1 MAFWIPRQNLFS
13 HQLHPTGS
21 TNDLL
26 LFDSALFDGLQLPE
40 GVDKKLVVNC
50 ILERHGNA
58 ALAHPD
64 PEWMRHYIGTWSA
77 RRLPI
82 WEKLEATLHLEY
94 NPIENYDRKEDIEE
108 KRVIGRTTSSSANGT
123 NSENLSETSSGTS
136 SGETSETGSEDTT
149 GETKRDVSAEN
160 ATDYQAD
167 TKDTNTI
174 TVGRK
179 TDGTSST
186 ETSQESSSDR
196 SSSMATETSGAENT
210 TDTFTHS
217 NRTHG
222 NIGVTTSQQMIQSER
237 DLVRYS
243 LIEEIA
249 EDYRDAFCLDV
260 Y

>member
-1 MAFWIPRQNLFS
+1 M
-13 HQLHPTGS
+13 
-21 TNDLL
+21 
-26 LFDSALFDGLQLPE
+26 LFDSTLFDGLQLPE

-82 WEKLEATLHLEY
+82 WEKLDATLHLEY

-108 KRVIGRTTSSSANGT
+108 KRVIGRTTSGSANGT
-123 NSENLSETSSGTS
+123 NTENLSETSSGTS
-136 SGETSETGSEDTT
+136 SEETSETGTEDTT
-149 GETKRDVSAEN
+149 EENIRDVSAEN

-167 TKDTNTI
+167 TKNTNTA

-179 TDGTSST
+179 TDGTTSN

-196 SSSMATETSGAENT
+196 NISTTSETSGKENT

-243 LIEEIA
+243 LIEEIT

>member
-1 MAFWIPRQNLFS
+1 MAFWILRQNLYS

-26 LFDSALFDGLQLPE
+26 LFDSTLFDNLRLPE
-40 GVDKKLVVNC
+40 GVDKKLVISC

-58 ALAHPD
+58 ALARPD

-82 WEKLEATLHLEY
+82 WQKLDATLHLEY

-108 KRVIGRTTSSSANGT
+108 KRTTERTTSDTASGT
-123 NSENLSETSSGTS
+123 N
-136 SGETSETGSEDTT
+136 GETNAEERTENETTLH
-149 GETKRDVSAEN
+149 DVSAEN
-160 ATDYQAD
+160 ASNYQPD
-167 TKDTNTI
+167 SKDTVT
-174 TVGRK
+174 GG
-179 TDGTSST
+179 GTSSYRRDID
-186 ETSQESSSDR
+186 TSS
-196 SSSMATETSGAENT
+196 ETSGEENT

-222 NIGVTTSQQMIQSER
+222 NIGVMTSQQMIQSER

-249 EDYRDAFCLDV
+249 EDYRYAFCLDV

>member
-1 MAFWIPRQNLFS
+1 MTFWIPRQNLYS

-21 TNDLL
+21 TNELL
-26 LFDSALFDGLQLPE
+26 LFDSTLFDNLQLPE

-77 RRLPI
+77 RRLLI
-82 WEKLEATLHLEY
+82 WTKLEATLHLEY
-94 NPIENYDRKEDIEE
+94 NPIENYDRKVEIEE
-108 KRVIGRTTSSSANGT
+108 KRKTDRMTSGIASGTNGET
-123 NSENLSETSSGTS
+123 NSEERSENQTSLH
-136 SGETSETGSEDTT
+136 
-149 GETKRDVSAEN
+149 DVSAEN

-167 TKDTNTI
+167 SKDTVT
-174 TVGRK
+174 GG
-179 TDGTSST
+179 GTSSYRRDID
-186 ETSQESSSDR
+186 TSS
-196 SSSMATETSGAENT
+196 ETSGEENT

-217 NRTHG
+217 NRSHG

>member
-1 MAFWIPRQNLFS
+1 M
-13 HQLHPTGS
+13 
-21 TNDLL
+21 
-26 LFDSALFDGLQLPE
+26 LFDSTLFDGLQLPE
-40 GVDKKLVVNC
+40 GVDKKLVVSC

-64 PEWMRHYIGTWSA
+64 PEWMKHYIGTWSA

-82 WEKLEATLHLEY
+82 WKKLDATLHLEY

-108 KRVIGRTTSSSANGT
+108 KRTTDRTTSGTASGTNGET
-123 NSENLSETSSGTS
+123 NSEERTENETSLH
-136 SGETSETGSEDTT
+136 
-149 GETKRDVSAEN
+149 DVSAEN
-160 ATDYQAD
+160 ASDYQPD
-167 TKDTNTI
+167 SKDTVT
-174 TVGRK
+174 GG
-179 TDGTSST
+179 GTSSYRRDIDT
-186 ETSQESSSDR
+186 SSETSD
-196 SSSMATETSGAENT
+196 TENI

>member
-1 MAFWIPRQNLFS
+1 MFD
-13 HQLHPTGS
+13 PT
-21 TNDLL
+21 
-26 LFDSALFDGLQLPE
+26 LFDGLQLPE
-40 GVDKKLVVNC
+40 GVDKKLVINC

-64 PEWMRHYIGTWSA
+64 PEWLRHYIGTWSA

-82 WEKLEATLHLEY
+82 WAKLDATLHLEY

-108 KRVIGRTTSSSANGT
+108 KRTTDRATSGTASGT
-123 NSENLSETSSGTS
+123 NGETNAEERTENETSLH
-136 SGETSETGSEDTT
+136 
-149 GETKRDVSAEN
+149 DVSAEN
-160 ATDYQAD
+160 ASDYQSD
-167 TKDTNTI
+167 SKDTVT
-174 TVGRK
+174 GG
-179 TDGTSST
+179 GTSSYRRDID
-186 ETSQESSSDR
+186 TSS
-196 SSSMATETSGAENT
+196 ETSGTENI

>member
-1 MAFWIPRQNLFS
+1 MPFWIPRQNLYS

-26 LFDSALFDGLQLPE
+26 LFDSTLFDNLQLPE
-40 GVDKKLVVNC
+40 GVDKKLVINC

-64 PEWMRHYIGTWSA
+64 PEWMKHYIGTWSA
-77 RRLPI
+77 RRLQI
-82 WEKLEATLHLEY
+82 WKKLDDTLHLEY
-94 NPIENYDRKEDIEE
+94 NPIENYDRKEEIEE
-108 KRVIGRTTSSSANGT
+108 KRATSRVTSGTTSGT
-123 NSENLSETSSGTS
+123 NGETNAEERTENETSLH
-136 SGETSETGSEDTT
+136 
-149 GETKRDVSAEN
+149 DVSAEN
-160 ATDYQAD
+160 ASDYQPD
-167 TKDTNTI
+167 SKDTVT
-174 TVGRK
+174 GG
-179 TDGTSST
+179 GTSSYRRDID
-186 ETSQESSSDR
+186 TSS
-196 SSSMATETSGAENT
+196 ETSGTEDI
-210 TDTFTHS
+210 TDNFTHS

>member
-1 MAFWIPRQNLFS
+1 M
-13 HQLHPTGS
+13 
-21 TNDLL
+21 
-26 LFDSALFDGLQLPE
+26 LFDSTLFDELQLPE

-77 RRLPI
+77 RRLPV
-82 WEKLEATLHLEY
+82 WSKLEATLHLEY
-94 NPIENYDRKEDIEE
+94 NPIENYDRKEEIEE
-108 KRVIGRTTSSSANGT
+108 KRKINRMTSGIASETNGET
-123 NSENLSETSSGTS
+123 NSEERSENQTSLH
-136 SGETSETGSEDTT
+136 
-149 GETKRDVSAEN
+149 DVSAEN

-167 TKDTNTI
+167 SKDTVT
-174 TVGRK
+174 GG
-179 TDGTSST
+179 GTSSYRRDID
-186 ETSQESSSDR
+186 TSS
-196 SSSMATETSGAENT
+196 ETSGEENT
-210 TDTFTHS
+210 TDTFTHR

-243 LIEEIA
+243 LIEEIT

>member
-1 MAFWIPRQNLFS
+1 M
-13 HQLHPTGS
+13 
-21 TNDLL
+21 
-26 LFDSALFDGLQLPE
+26 LFDSTLFDGLQLPE
-40 GVDKKLVVNC
+40 GIDKKLVINC

-82 WEKLEATLHLEY
+82 WEKLDATLHLEY

-108 KRVIGRTTSSSANGT
+108 TRTTERTTSGNAKST
-123 NSENLSETSSGTS
+123 NSENLSESSSGTS
-136 SGETSETGSEDTT
+136 SGETSETGTEDTA
-149 GETKRDVSAEN
+149 GENKRDVSAEN

-167 TKDTNTI
+167 TKDTNT
-174 TVGRK
+174 VAVERK
-179 TDGTSST
+179 TDGTTST

-196 SSSMATETSGAENT
+196 NISTTAETSGKENT
-210 TDTFTHS
+210 TDTFTHT
-217 NRTHG
+217 NRAHG
-222 NIGVTTSQQMIQSER
+222 NIGVTTAQRMIQAER

>member
-1 MAFWIPRQNLFS
+1 M
-13 HQLHPTGS
+13 
-21 TNDLL
+21 
-26 LFDSALFDGLQLPE
+26 LFDSTLFDGLQLPE
-40 GVDKKLVVNC
+40 GVDKKLVINC
-50 ILERHGNA
+50 IIERHGNT

-64 PEWMRHYIGTWSA
+64 PKWMRHYIGTWSA

-82 WEKLEATLHLEY
+82 WQKLDATLHLEY

-108 KRVIGRTTSSSANGT
+108 KRTTGRTSSSSASSTNGET
-123 NSENLSETSSGTS
+123 NAEERSENQTSLH
-136 SGETSETGSEDTT
+136 
-149 GETKRDVSAEN
+149 DVSAEN
-160 ATDYQAD
+160 ASDYQAD
-167 TKDTNTI
+167 SKDTVT
-174 TVGRK
+174 GG
-179 TDGTSST
+179 GTSSYRRDID
-186 ETSQESSSDR
+186 TSSEISGQE
-196 SSSMATETSGAENT
+196 NV

-222 NIGVTTSQQMIQSER
+222 NIGVTTSQQMIQAER

>member
-1 MAFWIPRQNLFS
+1 M
-13 HQLHPTGS
+13 
-21 TNDLL
+21 
-26 LFDSALFDGLQLPE
+26 LFDSTLFDGLQLPE
-40 GVDKKLVVNC
+40 GIDKNLVINC

-64 PEWMRHYIGTWSA
+64 PKWMKHYIGMWST

-82 WEKLEATLHLEY
+82 WTKLDATLHLEY

-108 KRVIGRTTSSSANGT
+108 KRVTGRTTSGSTNGT
-123 NSENLSETSSGTS
+123 NSENLSESSSGTS
-136 SGETSETGSEDTT
+136 SGETSETGSENTT
-149 GETKRDVSAEN
+149 GENKRDVSAEN

-167 TKDTNTI
+167 TKNTNTN

-196 SSSMATETSGAENT
+196 SISMAAETSDTENT
-210 TDTFTHS
+210 TDTLTHS

-222 NIGVTTSQQMIQSER
+222 NIGVTTSQQMIQAER

-249 EDYRDAFCLDV
+249 EDYRDAFCIDV

>member
-1 MAFWIPRQNLFS
+1 M
-13 HQLHPTGS
+13 
-21 TNDLL
+21 
-26 LFDSALFDGLQLPE
+26 LFDSTLFDDMRLPE
-40 GVDKKLVVNC
+40 GVEKNLVVNC
-50 ILERHGNA
+50 ILERYGDT
-58 ALAHPD
+58 ALANPD
-64 PEWMRHYIGTWSA
+64 PEWMKHYIRTWSA

-82 WEKLEATLHLEY
+82 WEKLDATLHLEY

-108 KRVIGRTTSSSANGT
+108 KRTTNRTTSGTASGTNGET
-123 NSENLSETSSGTS
+123 NSEERTENETSLH
-136 SGETSETGSEDTT
+136 
-149 GETKRDVSAEN
+149 DVSAEN
-160 ATDYQAD
+160 ASDYQPD
-167 TKDTNTI
+167 SKDTVT
-174 TVGRK
+174 GG
-179 TDGTSST
+179 GTSSYRRDID
-186 ETSQESSSDR
+186 TSS
-196 SSSMATETSGAENT
+196 ETSGTENI

>member
-1 MAFWIPRQNLFS
+1 MFD
-13 HQLHPTGS
+13 PT
-21 TNDLL
+21 
-26 LFDSALFDGLQLPE
+26 LFDGLQLPG
-40 GVDKKLVVNC
+40 GVDKKLVINC
-50 ILERHGNA
+50 ILERYGNA

-82 WEKLEATLHLEY
+82 WAKLDATLHLEY

-108 KRVIGRTTSSSANGT
+108 KRTTDRATSGTASGT
-123 NSENLSETSSGTS
+123 NGETNAEERTENETSLH
-136 SGETSETGSEDTT
+136 
-149 GETKRDVSAEN
+149 DVSAEN
-160 ATDYQAD
+160 ASDYQPD
-167 TKDTNTI
+167 SKDTVT
-174 TVGRK
+174 GG
-179 TDGTSST
+179 GTSSYRRDID
-186 ETSQESSSDR
+186 TSS
-196 SSSMATETSGAENT
+196 ETSGTENI
-210 TDTFTHS
+210 TDTFTRS

>member
-1 MAFWIPRQNLFS
+1 MVI
-13 HQLHPTGS
+13 
-21 TNDLL
+21 
-26 LFDSALFDGLQLPE
+26 
-40 GVDKKLVVNC
+40 NC

-64 PEWMRHYIGTWSA
+64 PEWMRHYISTWSA

-82 WEKLEATLHLEY
+82 WEKLDATLHLEY

-108 KRVIGRTTSSSANGT
+108 RRTTDRTTSGTASGT
-123 NSENLSETSSGTS
+123 NEEANTEERTENETSLH
-136 SGETSETGSEDTT
+136 
-149 GETKRDVSAEN
+149 DVSAEN
-160 ATDYQAD
+160 ASDYQPD
-167 TKDTNTI
+167 SKDTVT
-174 TVGRK
+174 GG
-179 TDGTSST
+179 GTSIYRRDIDTIS
-186 ETSQESSSDR
+186 
-196 SSSMATETSGAENT
+196 ETSGTENI

>member
-1 MAFWIPRQNLFS
+1 MFD
-13 HQLHPTGS
+13 PT
-21 TNDLL
+21 
-26 LFDSALFDGLQLPE
+26 LFDSLQLPE
-40 GVDKKLVVNC
+40 GVDKKLVINC

-64 PEWMRHYIGTWSA
+64 PEWAKHYIGTWSA

-82 WEKLEATLHLEY
+82 WQKLDATLHLEY

-108 KRVIGRTTSSSANGT
+108 KRTTGRTSSSSASGT
-123 NSENLSETSSGTS
+123 NGETNAEERSENQTSLH
-136 SGETSETGSEDTT
+136 
-149 GETKRDVSAEN
+149 DVSAEN
-160 ATDYQAD
+160 ASDYQAD
-167 TKDTNTI
+167 SKDTVTGG
-174 TVGRK
+174 V
-179 TDGTSST
+179 TSSYRRDID
-186 ETSQESSSDR
+186 TSSEISGQE
-196 SSSMATETSGAENT
+196 NV

-222 NIGVTTSQQMIQSER
+222 NIGVTTSQQMIQAER

>member
-1 MAFWIPRQNLFS
+1 M
-13 HQLHPTGS
+13 
-21 TNDLL
+21 
-26 LFDSALFDGLQLPE
+26 LFDSTLFDGLQLPD

-50 ILERHGNA
+50 ILERHGDT
-58 ALAHPD
+58 ALANPD
-64 PEWMRHYIGTWSA
+64 PEWMKHYISTWSA
-77 RRLPI
+77 RRLSI
-82 WEKLEATLHLEY
+82 WKKLDATLHLEY

-108 KRVIGRTTSSSANGT
+108 KRLIGKTSSGSTNST
-123 NSENLSETSSGTS
+123 NSEKLSESTSGTS
-136 SGETSETGSEDTT
+136 SEETSETGTEDTT
-149 GETKRDVSAEN
+149 GESKRDVSAEN
-160 ATDYQAD
+160 ATDYQPD

-179 TDGTSST
+179 TDGTAST
-186 ETSQESSSDR
+186 ETSQESNSDR
-196 SSSMATETSGAENT
+196 SNLMAAETSGEENT

>member
-1 MAFWIPRQNLFS
+1 MPFWIARQNLYS
-13 HQLHPTGS
+13 HQLYPTGS

-26 LFDSALFDGLQLPE
+26 FFDSTLFDRLQLPE
-40 GVDKKLVVNC
+40 GVDKKLIINC

-82 WEKLEATLHLEY
+82 WTKLEATLHLEY

-108 KRVIGRTTSSSANGT
+108 KRTIGRTTSSTASGT
-123 NSENLSETSSGTS
+123 N
-136 SGETSETGSEDTT
+136 GETNAEERSEKQTSLH
-149 GETKRDVSAEN
+149 DVSAEN
-160 ATDYQAD
+160 AFDYQPD
-167 TKDTNTI
+167 SKDTVT
-174 TVGRK
+174 GG
-179 TDGTSST
+179 GTSNYRRDID
-186 ETSQESSSDR
+186 TSSE
-196 SSSMATETSGAENT
+196 ASGEENT

-249 EDYRDAFCLDV
+249 EEYRDEFCLDV

>member
-1 MAFWIPRQNLFS
+1 M
-13 HQLHPTGS
+13 
-21 TNDLL
+21 
-26 LFDSALFDGLQLPE
+26 QLPE
-40 GVDKKLVVNC
+40 GVDKKLVINC
-50 ILERHGNA
+50 ILERHGNT

-64 PEWMRHYIGTWSA
+64 PEWIKHYIGAWST
-77 RRLPI
+77 RRLSI
-82 WEKLEATLHLEY
+82 WEKLDATLHLEY

-108 KRVIGRTTSSSANGT
+108 KRTTDRKTSGTASGT
-123 NSENLSETSSGTS
+123 NGESNSEERTESETTLH
-136 SGETSETGSEDTT
+136 
-149 GETKRDVSAEN
+149 DVSAEN
-160 ATDYQAD
+160 ASDYQTD
-167 TKDTNTI
+167 SKDTVT
-174 TVGRK
+174 GA
-179 TDGTSST
+179 GTSSSRRDID
-186 ETSQESSSDR
+186 TSS
-196 SSSMATETSGAENT
+196 ETSGEENT

>member
-1 MAFWIPRQNLFS
+1 M
-13 HQLHPTGS
+13 
-21 TNDLL
+21 
-26 LFDSALFDGLQLPE
+26 LFDSSLFDGLQLPD
-40 GVDKKLVVNC
+40 GVDKKLVINC

-64 PEWMRHYIGTWSA
+64 PEWMKHYIGTWSA

-82 WEKLEATLHLEY
+82 WQKLDATLHLEY

-108 KRVIGRTTSSSANGT
+108 KRIIGRTTSGNAKGT
-123 NSENLSETSSGTS
+123 NSENLSESTSGTT
-136 SGETSETGSEDTT
+136 SGETSETGTEDTT
-149 GETKRDVSAEN
+149 GENKRDVSAEN
-160 ATDYQAD
+160 AMDYQAD
-167 TKDTNTI
+167 TKETNTVA
-174 TVGRK
+174 VGRK

-196 SSSMATETSGAENT
+196 NISTSTESSGTENT

-222 NIGVTTSQQMIQSER
+222 NIGVTTSQQMIQAER

>member
-1 MAFWIPRQNLFS
+1 M
-13 HQLHPTGS
+13 
-21 TNDLL
+21 
-26 LFDSALFDGLQLPE
+26 LFDSTLFDGLQLPE
-40 GVDKKLVVNC
+40 GVDKKLVINC
-50 ILERHGNA
+50 IIERHGNA

-82 WEKLEATLHLEY
+82 WQKLNTTLHLEY

-108 KRVIGRTTSSSANGT
+108 KRTTGRTSSSLASGT
-123 NSENLSETSSGTS
+123 NGETNAEERSENQTSLH
-136 SGETSETGSEDTT
+136 
-149 GETKRDVSAEN
+149 DVSAEN
-160 ATDYQAD
+160 ASDYQAD
-167 TKDTNTI
+167 SKDTVTGG
-174 TVGRK
+174 V
-179 TDGTSST
+179 TSSYRRDID
-186 ETSQESSSDR
+186 TSSEISGQE
-196 SSSMATETSGAENT
+196 NV

-222 NIGVTTSQQMIQSER
+222 NIGVTTSQQMIQAER

>member
-1 MAFWIPRQNLFS
+1 M
-13 HQLHPTGS
+13 
-21 TNDLL
+21 
-26 LFDSALFDGLQLPE
+26 LFDSTLFDGLQLPE
-40 GVDKKLVVNC
+40 GVDKKLVISC

-64 PEWMRHYIGTWSA
+64 PEWMKHYIGTWSA

-82 WEKLEATLHLEY
+82 WQKLDATLHLEY

-108 KRVIGRTTSSSANGT
+108 KRVIGRTTSGSTNGT
-123 NSENLSETSSGTS
+123 NSENLSESSSGTS

-149 GETKRDVSAEN
+149 GENKRDVSAEN

-167 TKDTNTI
+167 TKDTNT
-174 TVGRK
+174 VSMGRR

-186 ETSQESSSDR
+186 ETSQESSSNR
-196 SSSMATETSGAENT
+196 SNSMESKSSGTENT

-243 LIEEIA
+243 LIEEIT

>member
-1 MAFWIPRQNLFS
+1 M
-13 HQLHPTGS
+13 
-21 TNDLL
+21 
-26 LFDSALFDGLQLPE
+26 LFDSTLFDNLQLPE
-40 GVDKKLVVNC
+40 GVDKKLVINC

-64 PEWMRHYIGTWSA
+64 PGWIKYYIGTWSA

-82 WEKLEATLHLEY
+82 WKKLDATLHLEY

-108 KRVIGRTTSSSANGT
+108 KRMIGRRTSGSTNGT
-123 NSENLSETSSGTS
+123 NSENLSESSSGTS
-136 SGETSETGSEDTT
+136 SGETSETGIEDIS
-149 GETKRDVSAEN
+149 GENIRDVSAEN

-167 TKDTNTI
+167 TKDTNSTKAK
-174 TVGRK
+174 RK
-179 TDGTSST
+179 TDGTASNK
-186 ETSQESSSDR
+186 TSQKSSSNR
-196 SSSMATETSGAENT
+196 IGSMTTKASGTEIT